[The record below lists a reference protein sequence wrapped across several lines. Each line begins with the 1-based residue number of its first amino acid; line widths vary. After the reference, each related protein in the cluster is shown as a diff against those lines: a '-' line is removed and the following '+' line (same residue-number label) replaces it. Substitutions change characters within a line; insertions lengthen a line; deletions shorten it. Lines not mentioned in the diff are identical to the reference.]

1 MVDRAYK
8 RTYDL
13 ITERKGDVEK
23 VAQLLLE
30 KEVLGRDDMV
40 SLVGPRP
47 WGEKHTYEEIVEG
60 TGSLDEVHN
69 AHVLHV
75 CIAWAER
82 HLYSSAR
89 SMMAYPHGS
98 KSFGVVYCIRA
109 EHGAA
114 AGATQRRA

>member
-40 SLVGPRP
+40 NLVGPRP
-47 WGEKHTYEEIVEG
+47 WNEKHSYEEIVEG
-60 TGSLDEVHN
+60 TGSLDEVYS
-69 AHVLHV
+69 AHGLHV
-75 CIAWAER
+75 WIAWAASQSCT
-82 HLYSSAR
+82 HDL
-89 SMMAYPHGS
+89 
-98 KSFGVVYCIRA
+98 KSLVLAWA